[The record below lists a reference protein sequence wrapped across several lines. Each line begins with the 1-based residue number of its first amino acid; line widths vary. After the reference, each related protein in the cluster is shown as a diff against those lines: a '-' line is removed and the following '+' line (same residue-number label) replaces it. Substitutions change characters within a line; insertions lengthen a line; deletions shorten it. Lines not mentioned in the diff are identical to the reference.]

1 MKFIP
6 YGHQSIDNNDINIVK
21 KTLRNELIT
30 TGKEVDNF
38 EKIFS
43 KNVGSKY
50 ALSCSSGTA
59 ALHLCFLSLGIKKND
74 IVIIPIINFI
84 ASVNM
89 SYLIGAN
96 IFFAD
101 VDKITGQMTPDTLTQ
116 CIKKN
121 KIKKIKAVVTMY
133 NGGSPNNAKQ
143 FLKIKKKYNFF
154 LIEDACH
161 ALGGKYSIKNNIK
174 VGSCKYSDLTTFSLH
189 PVKSITTGEGGMI
202 TTNNL
207 ILKKKIMVLR
217 NHGIVKD
224 KLGKK
229 KNNWSYKIVRPGF
242 NYRLSDIACALGASQ
257 LKRLSTFIR
266 KRQNIFNYYH
276 KFLKN
281 FSDLLYLQLK
291 NRDQISGNHLFIVIF
306 KSKKL
311 KISRD
316 EIIQKLFKKKIISQV
331 HYAPIN
337 YHPFYKKK
345 IKGTFSGA
353 NNYFKNCLS
362 LPIYPDLKIKEV
374 KFVCDCLKDILKQN
388 ILRKKYK

>member
-6 YGHQSIDNNDINIVK
+6 YGHQSIDNNDINTVK

-43 KNVGSKY
+43 KSVGSKY
-50 ALSCSSGTA
+50 ALTCSSGTA
-59 ALHLCFLSLGIKKND
+59 ALHLCFLSLNIKKND
-74 IVIIPIINFI
+74 IVILPIINFI

-101 VDKITGQMTPDTLTQ
+101 VDEITGQMTPDTLIQ

-133 NGGSPNNAKQ
+133 NGGAPNNAKQ
-143 FLKIKKKYNFF
+143 FLRIKKKYNFF

-161 ALGGKYSIKNNIK
+161 ALGGKYSIKENIK

-207 ILKKKIMVLR
+207 ILKNKIMVLR
-217 NHGIVKD
+217 NHGIVRD
-224 KLGKK
+224 KLSKK
-229 KNNWSYKIVRPGF
+229 KNNWSYKIVCPGF
-242 NYRLSDIACALGASQ
+242 NYRLSDISCALGASQ
-257 LKRLSTFIR
+257 IKRLSTFIK
-266 KRQNIFNYYH
+266 KRGNIFNYYH
-276 KFLKN
+276 EFLKN
-281 FSDLLYLQLK
+281 FSDLLQLQIK
-291 NRDQISGNHLFIVIF
+291 NHDQISGNHLFIVIF
-306 KSKKL
+306 KTKKL
-311 KISRD
+311 KVSRD
-316 EIIQKLFKKKIISQV
+316 EIIQKLFRKKIISQV

-337 YHPFYKKK
+337 HHPFYKTK

-374 KFVCDCLKDILKQN
+374 KFVCDCLKDILKKN
-388 ILRKKYK
+388 VKKKNS

>member
-6 YGHQSIDNNDINIVK
+6 YGHQSIDNNDINTVK

-43 KNVGSKY
+43 KSVGSKY
-50 ALSCSSGTA
+50 ALTCSSGTA
-59 ALHLCFLSLGIKKND
+59 ALHLCFLSLNIKKND
-74 IVIIPIINFI
+74 IVILPIINFI

-101 VDKITGQMTPDTLTQ
+101 VDEITGQMTPDTLIQ

-133 NGGSPNNAKQ
+133 NGGAPNNAKQ
-143 FLKIKKKYNFF
+143 FLRIKKKYNFF

-161 ALGGKYSIKNNIK
+161 ALGGKYSIKENIK

-207 ILKKKIMVLR
+207 ILKNKIMVLR
-217 NHGIVKD
+217 NHGIVRD
-224 KLGKK
+224 KLSKK

-242 NYRLSDIACALGASQ
+242 NYRLSDISCALGASQ
-257 LKRLSTFIR
+257 IKRLSTFIK
-266 KRQNIFNYYH
+266 KRGNIFNYYH
-276 KFLKN
+276 EFLKN
-281 FSDLLYLQLK
+281 FSDLLQLQIK
-291 NRDQISGNHLFIVIF
+291 NHDQISGNHLFIVIF
-306 KSKKL
+306 KTKKL
-311 KISRD
+311 KVSRD
-316 EIIQKLFKKKIISQV
+316 EIIQKLFRKKIISQV

-337 YHPFYKKK
+337 HHPFYKKK

-374 KFVCDCLKDILKQN
+374 KFVCDCLKDILKKN
-388 ILRKKYK
+388 VKKKNS